1 MGKWILPLSVSTGL
15 PSLVT
20 WDLPSVVL
28 ALPLDTKFLVG

>member
-15 PSLVT
+15 PNLVT
-20 WDLPSVVL
+20 WELPSVVL